1 MPMAAAGGS
10 GAEQVSRRV
19 AIVVVA
25 AALTA
30 LQLCL
35 PAAAAGG
42 PPPPDKAS
50 PDAAPQAGP
59 AASEGARAGSAE
71 QSPDKLGLGA
81 EESPSKLGAD
91 GIRYK
96 LGVEAKFNLRVSPDA
111 RFAVPFQFR
120 PDELPVGQTRGFE
133 ETVNPGTHFEVSILT
148 LLADAAWDG
157 FAKAHAK
164 IDLINLYYR
173 NPTST
178 GRKVEVTELWL
189 RAGREGA
196 PARLAEAGD
205 LYLKAGK
212 FAKFERQ
219 NDRHLES
226 YGLVSTAFNRFED
239 LGVEAGAGAGR
250 HLFAKLSWTAGN
262 PVFLR
267 DPNALAGDNGTPA
280 LLRPHPNPN
289 LNTGID
295 ILYDTHVEDVNLDHP
310 QLGAAVGARL
320 ADDGD
325 RRGVEVL
332 AWGRRRKLAPAVDLD
347 GTFYRGDL
355 RVILGPPGF
364 KILPVT
370 NDRKR
375 EAGGNLWLY
384 WDDLSLFAQF
394 VDQRLAGLP
403 RRGYEAEAAWRIE
416 LPLWFA
422 AGGRQLLTAIQ
433 PAVRFSR
440 LANGFRNLLPTPAP
454 SFAWNWNK
462 LDAGVRIGL
471 ISGIDLTAEYA
482 DNTFTL
488 GSGAKKHE
496 YEFLSTL
503 RLRL

>member
-1 MPMAAAGGS
+1 MAAAGRS
-10 GAEQVSRRV
+10 GAEQASRRGGAAAA
-19 AIVVVA
+19 AIAAAVA
-25 AALTA
+25 ALW
-30 LQLCL
+30 L
-35 PAAAAGG
+35 PGAAAGG
-42 PPPPDKAS
+42 PPSPPPAAA
-50 PDAAPQAGP
+50 PAVAATPEAAAAPQAAAAPETGA
-59 AASEGARAGSAE
+59 AASEGARAGGTE
-71 QSPDKLGLGA
+71 ETRGEDGL
-81 EESPSKLGAD
+81 
-91 GIRYK
+91 RYK
-96 LGVEAKFNLRVSPDA
+96 VGVEAKFNLRVSPDA

-148 LLADAAWDG
+148 LLADAAWG
-157 FAKAHAK
+157 GLAKAHAK

-196 PARLAEAGD
+196 PARLAERGD
-205 LYLKAGK
+205 LYLKVGK
-212 FAKFERQ
+212 FPKLERQ

-250 HLFAKLSWTAGN
+250 HLFAKVSWTTGN

-280 LLRPHPNPN
+280 LLRPNPDPN

-295 ILYDTHVEDVNLDHP
+295 ILYDTHVEDVNLSHP
-310 QLGAAVGARL
+310 QLGAAVGARF
-320 ADDGD
+320 ASDDD

-370 NDRKR
+370 GDRKR
-375 EAGGNLWLY
+375 ETGGNLWLY

-403 RRGYEAEAAWRIE
+403 RRGYEAEAAWTIE

-422 AGGRQLLTAIQ
+422 AGGRQLLTSIQ

-454 SFAWNWNK
+454 SFAWNWDK

-471 ISGIDLTAEYA
+471 MSGIDLTAEYA